1 MAKLQVL
8 STNTEI
14 RILRSRLTMLIKY
27 CTLFIF
33 EISDI
38 DQIKISK
45 DLCVAFLYILDL
57 HKYGRQ

>member
-14 RILRSRLTMLIKY
+14 SRLTMLIKY

-38 DQIKISK
+38 DQIKITK

>member
-14 RILRSRLTMLIKY
+14 SRLTMLIKY

-45 DLCVAFLYILDL
+45 DLCVAFLYI
-57 HKYGRQ
+57 

>member
-1 MAKLQVL
+1 MSWQNCKFCQPIQKYAL
-8 STNTEI
+8 
-14 RILRSRLTMLIKY
+14 LIKY

>member
-14 RILRSRLTMLIKY
+14 SRLTMLIKY

-38 DQIKISK
+38 DQIKITK
-45 DLCVAFLYILDL
+45 DLCIAFLYILDL

>member
-14 RILRSRLTMLIKY
+14 SRLTMLIKY

-38 DQIKISK
+38 DQIKITK

-57 HKYGRQ
+57 HRYGRQ

>member
-14 RILRSRLTMLIKY
+14 RISRLTMLIKY

-38 DQIKISK
+38 DQIKITK
-45 DLCVAFLYILDL
+45 DLCVAFLYI
-57 HKYGRQ
+57 